1 MRNATARLIA
11 VRVKPKS
18 RRPRIE
24 LASDGALVAH
34 LKAPPVEG
42 RANQELLERLA
53 EHLAVPK
60 SRLRIRSG
68 ASSRSKLVEIL

>member
-1 MRNATARLIA
+1 MLGSLRLIA
-11 VRVKPKS
+11 VRVKPNS

-24 LASDGALVAH
+24 TAADGTLIAH
-34 LKAPPVEG
+34 LSSPPIEG

-53 EHLAVPK
+53 RRLGVPK

-68 ASSRSKLVEIL
+68 VSSRSKLVEIV